1 MKTIKALIHP
11 IARISFG
18 ILLLLVSFSC
28 SEEEEKQKQQN
39 EPSSFPVITIEKTD
53 VTTQK
58 KYPAVVQGVIS
69 SNVLAKVSGYVTD
82 VFVNEGDFVQKGQLL
97 FQLETQ
103 ALNQNAQAAKARVDV
118 AQVEVNRLLPL
129 VEKEIISEVQL
140 QTARANLQDAKSN
153 YQSIQANINY
163 ARIVS
168 PVDGVVGS
176 INYRNGALVSAQDAM
191 PLTQVSQIDE
201 VFVYFSMNEKDFIGL
216 MEEADGKTTQEKIE
230 AFPAVEFILS
240 NGKTFNQK
248 GKIEAI
254 SGNIDP
260 LTGSLSF
267 RARFENLEGT
277 LRNGASGS
285 IAVPSIY
292 QNKIVVPKVSTFER
306 QNKRFVYV
314 VENDSISE
322 KMINVQDE
330 TKSVFVLKNGI
341 EAGTKIMGK
350 GVNRVKDGD
359 KIKSEK
365 ASIED
370 IISSYETV
378 FK

>member
-1 MKTIKALIHP
+1 MKTIEALMHP

-28 SEEEEKQKQQN
+28 SEEEEQQKQQN

-153 YQSIQANINY
+153 YQSIK
-163 ARIVS
+163 
-168 PVDGVVGS
+168 
-176 INYRNGALVSAQDAM
+176 L
-191 PLTQVSQIDE
+191 
-201 VFVYFSMNEKDFIGL
+201 
-216 MEEADGKTTQEKIE
+216 
-230 AFPAVEFILS
+230 IL
-240 NGKTFNQK
+240 
-248 GKIEAI
+248 IM
-254 SGNIDP
+254 
-260 LTGSLSF
+260 
-267 RARFENLEGT
+267 LE
-277 LRNGASGS
+277 L
-285 IAVPSIY
+285 
-292 QNKIVVPKVSTFER
+292 
-306 QNKRFVYV
+306 
-314 VENDSISE
+314 
-322 KMINVQDE
+322 
-330 TKSVFVLKNGI
+330 
-341 EAGTKIMGK
+341 
-350 GVNRVKDGD
+350 
-359 KIKSEK
+359 
-365 ASIED
+365 
-370 IISSYETV
+370 
-378 FK
+378 